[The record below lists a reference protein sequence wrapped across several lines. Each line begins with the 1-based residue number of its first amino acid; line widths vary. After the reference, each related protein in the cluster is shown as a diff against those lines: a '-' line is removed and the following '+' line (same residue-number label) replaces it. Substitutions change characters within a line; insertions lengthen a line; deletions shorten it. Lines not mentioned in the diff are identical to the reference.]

1 MQQRLI
7 SWVCRAIVIAAV
19 GARASE
25 PIRLSGEQDGHY
37 EAAEYMV
44 ARDVVVKEGRTLRFA
59 AGALVRFAQYA
70 GIVVEGALVCEGEVT
85 RPVVFTSEHD
95 RGGGA
100 GKRQPQ
106 PFDWNGITLAGRGAT
121 VELSYVKIT
130 YSTFGIRCSSDN
142 CGLSLEKVV
151 FGDNGMAN
159 LAIADSTV
167 DIAERTPVDMRYPAE
182 QEAAAAID
190 STGQEAATDESGIE
204 KRERKA
210 WKAPLRIA
218 FGALA
223 LGGAAT
229 AGVCHKLYLDRHAD
243 YMEVSR
249 SDADTDE
256 EVLEKQAT
264 LQEYENEA
272 NNYRSASI
280 VGGILG
286 AIGGV
291 GFVVTWVF

>member
-1 MQQRLI
+1 
-7 SWVCRAIVIAAV
+7 
-19 GARASE
+19 
-25 PIRLSGEQDGHY
+25 
-37 EAAEYMV
+37 
-44 ARDVVVKEGRTLRFA
+44 
-59 AGALVRFAQYA
+59 
-70 GIVVEGALVCEGEVT
+70 VVEGALVCEGEVT

-100 GKRQPQ
+100 EKQQPQ
-106 PFDWNGITLAGRGAT
+106 PFDWNGITLDAGGAT

-151 FGDNGMAN
+151 FGDNGMAS
-159 LAIADSTV
+159 LAIGDSTV
-167 DIAERTPVDMRYPAE
+167 DIAERTPVDMRYPAQRAAVAKPE
-182 QEAAAAID
+182 STDQEP
-190 STGQEAATDESGIE
+190 ATDESGIE

-210 WKAPLRIA
+210 WKRPLRIA

-229 AGVCHKLYLDRHAD
+229 AGICHKRYLDRHAD

-256 EVLEKQAT
+256 EVLEKQAK
-264 LQEYENEA
+264 LQQYETEA
-272 NNYRSASI
+272 YSYRSASI
-280 VGGILG
+280 VGSVLG